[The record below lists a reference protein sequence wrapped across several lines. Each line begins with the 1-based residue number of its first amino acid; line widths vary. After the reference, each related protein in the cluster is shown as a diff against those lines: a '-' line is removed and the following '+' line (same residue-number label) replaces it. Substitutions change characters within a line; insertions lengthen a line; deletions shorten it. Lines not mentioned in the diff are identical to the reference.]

1 MLFDESIFGIPLT
14 INWRWVVK
22 VVADM
27 KIIKT
32 IEIIFVMPS
41 ELPKKV
47 PDSGAPKKLA
57 CWAEIKYSPFNKPCG
72 RFWLI
77 PFRTVNRAK
86 KIGAWAKIG
95 KQDAKGFVL

>member
-32 IEIIFVMPS
+32 IEIIF
-41 ELPKKV
+41 
-47 PDSGAPKKLA
+47 
-57 CWAEIKYSPFNKPCG
+57 
-72 RFWLI
+72 
-77 PFRTVNRAK
+77 
-86 KIGAWAKIG
+86 G
-95 KQDAKGFVL
+95 KTRVDC